1 MKFRVAIFKRAKNK
15 LEFYRLAY
23 SGYKMT
29 QDGVLIKGN
38 KVCNTTDKRAKVF
51 YEVNYLL
58 PKLDRLGQQL
68 YEHDIIFDSR
78 FNALSVLLWNKSG
91 CAFVLANRS
100 RKMVIKYR
108 YCDFRDSVEKV
119 GNEYENILN
128 QISAKGFTK

>member
-29 QDGVLIKGN
+29 QDGELYRGKT
-38 KVCNTTDKRAKVF
+38 KCNTTDKRAKI
-51 YEVNYLL
+51 YHEINYLL
-58 PKLDRLGQQL
+58 PKLDRLGNKL
-68 YEHDIIFDSR
+68 YEHDIVFDSR
-78 FNALSVLLWNKSG
+78 FNALSVILWNKSG
-91 CAFVLANRS
+91 CAFVLANRT
-100 RKMVIKYR
+100 RKFVVKYR